1 MKTLFKTILFIIFS
15 ILISPNKVFAENKIR
30 IGLVVPLSGEYA
42 FVGESIIKSVRL
54 ALNQI
59 NDERIEIVPED
70 SGANPIDTLR
80 TSKKL
85 YTQGIKII
93 IGPVFNESSRY
104 LDELKEITFISLTN
118 KIYGNPPNVISA
130 GVNAISQLNT
140 IDKFRKI
147 NEIER
152 SIILIPR
159 TDYRKEIDE
168 ALTKT
173 ELKLKDKF
181 FYDTDPT
188 LLTAQIEKIT
198 RYPQRKQNLLD
209 EIKRIEDSNLNNK
222 EKKIEN
228 LKKRDTLGGINFDS
242 VIIADFDESL
252 KSVATSLLYTDVSST
267 RVSYITLNQWFD
279 DSLLKE
285 TSLQPLYFPS
295 INKENYESFKSEYKN
310 AYQTNANQLSFLSYD
325 LVGLVYF
332 LIYSNDFNLNEDI
345 FYKKNKFKG
354 KIGIFEIDKN
364 VITHQ
369 LNFYS
374 IDKEKFIKIF

>member
-104 LDELKEITFISLTN
+104 LDELKEVTFISLTN

-332 LIYSNDFNLNEDI
+332 LIYSDNFNLDKNI

>member
-30 IGLVVPLSGEYA
+30 IGLVVPLSGEYT

-104 LDELKEITFISLTN
+104 LDELKEVTFISLTN

-295 INKENYESFKSEYKN
+295 INKENYESFKSEYKD

>member
-104 LDELKEITFISLTN
+104 LDELKEVTFISLTN

-147 NEIER
+147 KEIER
-152 SIILIPR
+152 SIILIPK
-159 TDYRKEIDE
+159 THYRKEIDE

-354 KIGIFEIDKN
+354 KIGIFEINKN